1 MIQVP
6 SINIDIFSG
15 SPYNIK
21 CVYENIA
28 NVNFIDFNS
37 APNPYTTIPNL
48 RASLSK
54 SIYTN
59 KFNLREFG
67 IIVPKDNILK
77 QSIDNNLK
85 QSIVNNIIAEITANF
100 IQKISKLGDLHNKE
114 VSNVNIPL
122 RILRKNYS
130 GEELRLKIISNINR
144 ANHYIANNS
153 RLGLANWMIMNNKT
167 FNDLNLYNVGI
178 KYYLS
183 EFVDDGV
190 VYMGCD
196 NEINSSVQVIIRTDN
211 NNNIIFNC
219 FEGDDNNILLT
230 FNYNIIEQG
239 FNPHYSFMTI
249 NTKDNIDERYMKLKK
264 IKEIYG

>member
-21 CVYENIA
+21 CVYENIV
-28 NVNFIDFNS
+28 NVSFIDFNS

-48 RASLSK
+48 HATISK

-59 KFNLREFG
+59 QVNLREIG
-67 IIVPKDNILK
+67 IIVPKY
-77 QSIDNNLK
+77 NNLK
-85 QSIVNNIIAEITANF
+85 QSIVNNIIAEISANF

-153 RLGLANWMIMNNKT
+153 RLGLANWMIMNNHT

-183 EFVDDGV
+183 EFVEDGV

-196 NEINSSVQVIIRTDN
+196 NEINSTVQVIIRTDN
-211 NNNIIFNC
+211 NNNIIFNRVQDN
-219 FEGDDNNILLT
+219 GNNILLT

-249 NTKDNIDERYMKLKK
+249 NTKDNIDERFMKLKK
-264 IKEIYG
+264 IKKIYG